1 MNAADEARQDLKAKL
16 WRMREHGYLTA
27 GGTYVPGLK
36 GPRIRIEPKEEGMDT
51 AVGNAVYESLNG
63 AVTIVQHFK
72 KMHGR
77 EPTDAEIRVAATLFI
92 EENKQRR
99 TEQISAERKA
109 RSSAPAH
116 AAVDVPACPQCG
128 GEMWDNR
135 GRKKNPKAPDFRCKN
150 ENCLD
155 AKGYQTGVWERD
167 LKAEAVPSPVV
178 PSSPDATF
186 DAQDRTSDLPF

>member
-1 MNAADEARQDLKAKL
+1 MLGAQLRKMRDEGYFTRGGVFIPPERARLPPSIARRLEQELYMN
-16 WRMREHGYLTA
+16 
-27 GGTYVPGLK
+27 
-36 GPRIRIEPKEEGMDT
+36 T

-63 AVTIVQHFK
+63 AVTIVEHFK

-77 EPTDAEIRVAATLFI
+77 EPTDLEIRLAATLFI

-99 TEQISAERKA
+99 TDQISKERKA
-109 RSSAPAH
+109 RSRPPVQVQNAG
-116 AAVDVPACPQCG
+116 DVPACPQCG

-135 GRKKNPKAPDFRCKN
+135 GKKKNPKAPDFRCKN

-167 LKAEAVPSPVV
+167 LVATASEPHPSTPTSPETTFVPE
-178 PSSPDATF
+178 DA
-186 DAQDRTSDLPF
+186 LPF